1 MRFPYYFLTITTV
14 LSLLISCKEL
24 DRFQKKDK
32 VFHLPPPLPLSTLEQ
47 KNEQQK
53 LAAFFESNLLRN
65 PGIFSGGILV
75 AKGGNILFEHYS
87 GFQDFPRKENPIT
100 DTNSIHIASTSKTF
114 TGMATLL
121 LVQQKKLSL
130 QDTVGKFFQ
139 NWPYSG
145 VTIKDLLNHRS
156 GIPNYLYFMGDSNW
170 DPHKMA
176 TNQDV
181 LEVILKERPAKH
193 AAPNKRFEYSNTN
206 YVLLALIIEKVTARS
221 FPDFMREEIFEP
233 LQMKHS
239 FVFQLQD
246 TARATPSF
254 QPGGSLWAFDYLDL
268 TYGDKNIYSTPR
280 DLLKWD
286 QILYTNQ
293 LISAKLMEAAYSP
306 YSFERPGTHNYG
318 LGWRLELLPNN
329 KKIIYHFGRWHG
341 NNSAFTRLVDE
352 KVTIIILGNK
362 FNRYIYSVAH
372 HSYDLFGIYNQEA
385 IKEEE

>member
-1 MRFPYYFLTITTV
+1 M
-14 LSLLISCKEL
+14 
-24 DRFQKKDK
+24 
-32 VFHLPPPLPLSTLEQ
+32 
-47 KNEQQK
+47 NEQQK
-53 LAAFFESNLLRN
+53 LTTFFESNLLKN

-75 AKGGNILFEHYS
+75 AKGGNIVFERYN
-87 GFQDFPRKENPIT
+87 GFQDFPRKEQPIT

-114 TGMATLL
+114 TGIATLL
-121 LVQQKKLSL
+121 LVQQKKISL
-130 QDTVGKFFQ
+130 QDTVGKFFP
-139 NWPYSG
+139 NWPYPG

-156 GIPNYLYFMGDSNW
+156 GIPNYLYFMDVSKW
-170 DPHKMA
+170 DKQKMA

-181 LEVILKERPAKH
+181 LEILVKERPAKH

-206 YVLLALIIEKVTARS
+206 YLLLALIIEKVTAKS
-221 FPDFMREEIFEP
+221 FPDFLREEFFEP
-233 LQMKHS
+233 LQMNHS
-239 FVFQLQD
+239 FVFQLKD
-246 TARATPSF
+246 TVRATPSF
-254 QPGGSLWAFDYLDL
+254 QPGGSLWDFDYLDL

-286 QILYTNQ
+286 QILYTDQ
-293 LISAKLMEAAYSP
+293 LISKQLLEAAFSP

-341 NNSAFTRLVDE
+341 NNAAFTRLVDE

-372 HSYDLFGIYNQEA
+372 HSYDLFGIYKQEA
-385 IKEEE
+385 VKEEE